1 MSVRREAKIVA
12 AERVAAL
19 GQLANP
25 EQHRKLS
32 APMIF
37 FMALQCLDLITTLA
51 AFSHGGI
58 ELNPIVSHMMPWT
71 GRVAA
76 VVASK
81 AVLISLV
88 WFLGRRQRVLYIG
101 NILYTAVVTW
111 NVAIVFA
118 LKQA

>member
-1 MSVRREAKIVA
+1 ME
-12 AERVAAL
+12 AERVGAAL
-19 GQLANP
+19 GLTGHEQL
-25 EQHRKLS
+25 RILS

-37 FMALQCLDLITTLA
+37 FMMLQCLDLITTLA

-81 AVLISLV
+81 AILVSLV
-88 WFLGRRQRVLYIG
+88 GLLGRRQRILYIG
-101 NILYTAVVTW
+101 NILYTAIVTW

-118 LKQA
+118 LRQGLQ